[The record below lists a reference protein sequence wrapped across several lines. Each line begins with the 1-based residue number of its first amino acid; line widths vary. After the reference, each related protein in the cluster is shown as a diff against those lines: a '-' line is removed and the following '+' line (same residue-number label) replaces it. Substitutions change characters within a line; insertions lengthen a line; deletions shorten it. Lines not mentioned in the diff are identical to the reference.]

1 MSEDFQLDYNSIKE
15 ILYDCSK
22 TLDGS
27 SNCIGTDDLILNY
40 IDNLL
45 EENNQLR
52 KQYCERT
59 DCGGR
64 LGNSKKVEEL
74 IEENERLKE
83 ENLKLAEEN
92 IDLRTYIYVEKASFK
107 SDGKNFY
114 EIMEMPTYEELQE
127 KNQKLKE
134 KNTIYKS
141 TIKGQYNKIKELQNS
156 KRISK
161 KVHKERKRKLQEEN
175 QQLKDDL
182 HQASISIK
190 ELIERDIECPASCH
204 RWNTLKKWLQE
215 ILIKWK
221 NWYSNDL
228 SSHDRR
234 YYEKE
239 YNYKMSAYEDV
250 LEKISKLEEGN
261 NE

>member
-1 MSEDFQLDYNSIKE
+1 MNKEELVNLNMKDTILDKWK
-15 ILYDCSK
+15 SK
-22 TLDGS
+22 LS
-27 SNCIGTDDLILNY
+27 YPFNQKDLEELENIINY
-40 IDNLL
+40 YE
-45 EENNQLR
+45 EENNQL
-52 KQYCERT
+52 KEQYCERT

-74 IEENERLKE
+74 VKENERLKE

-114 EIMEMPTYEELQE
+114 KIMEMPTYEELQE

-161 KVHKERKRKLQEEN
+161 DVHKKRNKKLQEEN
-175 QQLKDDL
+175 EKLNHYKLLYQKVKDRNDKAVEYIKSNLKYATNPDGVDEPYLDCYECRDL
-182 HQASISIK
+182 
-190 ELIERDIECPASCH
+190 L
-204 RWNTLKKWLQE
+204 E
-215 ILIKWK
+215 ILK
-221 NWYSNDL
+221 
-228 SSHDRR
+228 
-234 YYEKE
+234 
-239 YNYKMSAYEDV
+239 
-250 LEKISKLEEGN
+250 GN